1 MEFLIW
7 IKQGASWAERLLAEN
22 GCSSSGYSNSSCVGE
37 LFTCLLSG
45 FLHWNTGST
54 RAETVLFTVEP
65 PVGRSVPNTC
75 WALHKHLWSRQT
87 SAWMNGEVPHPSTTF
102 IIIAFH
108 WMCFVSAFH
117 LASFSSDWS
126 EPNHEPFFQTLFSR
140 TGSDYCS
147 VDRVVLLKPISTEP
161 GSREKRELITL
172 TLASSRENMLLFI
185 QRSAGFVGCQ
195 SVMKTVNWAYGRNEL
210 KEDTQWIWLLFFFF
224 YCEN

>member
-1 MEFLIW
+1 MCLTPSVEFLIW

-37 LFTCLLSG
+37 WFTCLLSG
-45 FLHWNTGST
+45 FLHWNTGSM
-54 RAETVLFTVEP
+54 RAETILFMVEP

-75 WALHKHLWSRQT
+75 WARHKHLWSRQT
-87 SAWMNGEVPHPSTTF
+87 SAWTNGEVPHPSTTF

-117 LASFSSDWS
+117 LASFSSDWFRTQS
-126 EPNHEPFFQTLFSR
+126 WSFFQTLFSR
-140 TGSDYCS
+140 IRSDYCS
-147 VDRVVLLKPISTEP
+147 VDRVVLLKPISTKP

-172 TLASSRENMLLFI
+172 TLASSHENMLPFI

-195 SVMKTVNWAYGRNEL
+195 HVMKTVNWA
-210 KEDTQWIWLLFFFF
+210 
-224 YCEN
+224 